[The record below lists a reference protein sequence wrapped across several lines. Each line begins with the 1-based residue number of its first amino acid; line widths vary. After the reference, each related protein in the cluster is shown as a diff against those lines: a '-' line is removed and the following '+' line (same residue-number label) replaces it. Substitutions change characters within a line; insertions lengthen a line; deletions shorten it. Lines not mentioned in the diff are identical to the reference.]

1 MVTTRRAARG
11 IAALLVAVIAVLA
24 WAAPAHAKS
33 VRFVN
38 LVTDAI
44 VRPDGSMAVHEIL
57 TIRFDGSFTFGTR
70 TFESNFSSIR
80 DISVSESG
88 QSLPVEAIAGGIRW
102 SFTAFSETREFAI
115 DYVVDDA
122 VSVGSDV
129 GELYWKFMG
138 TSHPAIDRM
147 SVTIHLPGEGLEGA
161 APETPPD
168 DTGVVRAWG
177 HVATRVGTVANTGN
191 EVVLQSANVPAN
203 AFVEAR
209 VAAPAAVFTAAGGGG
224 ARLPTILRE
233 EQGFQTDYRDN
244 QRVKDGIVIGAIAV
258 SALAAAAFA
267 FNFLRSGKEPKP
279 LTTIGE
285 YWREPLADPPAIVTS
300 TLKFGRVDGTAF
312 ASTVL
317 DLARRGYLTIRH
329 EHIER
334 FGPDEN
340 VYHFMW
346 TGKGTDPLSP
356 YEADLLQN
364 LFRGQNAVTSK
375 EFAAW
380 GRSHPGE
387 AQSFWRDWKKKV
399 SDDLRVRGYIETGR
413 VGVWLIHVVSIVACF
428 FAFILTATVSRS
440 WWAIAPGVV
449 TAGLVVFTGSLQ
461 RRTPRGAEAAE
472 EAKALRRYIRDFS
485 TLDEAPVE
493 SLVIWEQFL
502 VAAVALGVA
511 GELISGL
518 QARIPAATQAGF
530 APWYIGTQGPG
541 FAGLNGIGHFAS
553 NFGNAATSSLSP
565 SSSGSSGGFSGGGGG
580 GGGGGGVSFG

>member
-1 MVTTRRAARG
+1 VVTTRRTARG
-11 IAALLVAVIAVLA
+11 IAALLVATLAVSA
-24 WAAPAHAKS
+24 WAEPAHAKS
-33 VRFVN
+33 VRFLS
-38 LVTDAI
+38 LVSDATE
-44 VRPDGSMAVHEIL
+44 RADGSMAVHEDL

-70 TFESNFSSIR
+70 TFESNFSSIH
-80 DISVSESG
+80 DIVVSENG
-88 QSLPVEAIAGGIRW
+88 KSLPVETIAGGIRW
-102 SFTAFSETREFAI
+102 SFNAFSETRDFTI

-147 SVTIHLPGEGLEGA
+147 AVTIHVPGEGLKPA
-161 APETPPD
+161 APDTPPSD
-168 DTGVVRAWG
+168 ANVVRAWG
-177 HVATRVGTVANTGN
+177 HVATKVGTISNEGN
-191 EVVLQSANVPAN
+191 LITFQTANVPAD

-209 VAAPAAVFTAAGGGG
+209 VAAPASVFTAASAGEP
-224 ARLPTILRE
+224 RLPTILRE

-244 QRVKDGIVIGAIAV
+244 QRVRDGMVIGALVV
-258 SALAAAAFA
+258 SALAAAAFL

-279 LTTIGE
+279 LTTIGD

-334 FGPDEN
+334 FGPDEDL
-340 VYHFMW
+340 YHFTW

-375 EFAAW
+375 EFASWA
-380 GRSHPGE
+380 RSHPGE
-387 AQSFWRDWKKKV
+387 AQSFWRGWKKKV

-413 VGVWLIHVVSIVACF
+413 IGVWLIHVVSIVVCCFAC
-428 FAFILTATVSRS
+428 ILAVTVSRS
-440 WWAIAPGVV
+440 WWAIVPGVV
-449 TAGLVVFTGSLQ
+449 TAGLVVLTGTLQ

-511 GELISGL
+511 SELIRGL

-530 APWYIGTQGPG
+530 ATWYVGSQGAG
-541 FAGLNGIGHFAS
+541 FGGLNDIGHFAS
-553 NFGNAATSSLSP
+553 NFGNAATTSLSP